1 METTKRKAFAITRR
15 DFMKW
20 SGAAGAGLMLGTFGF
35 DLSPIK
41 AYAQANPP
49 TWQSEI
55 ASICPYCGCGCGV
68 ICCSD
73 AGAENLI
80 FVQGDPDH
88 PINEGALCSKGVASA
103 QLCIDPAGQRLTTP
117 LYRGPGDAVWTEIGW
132 DTAISGI
139 AGLIKTERDAS
150 LRKHGDTSIG
160 EEYSTR
166 VKRLETIAA
175 LGTAKDTNEECYL
188 FSKLMRALGIVYLE
202 HCARV

>member
-1 METTKRKAFAITRR
+1 MDITRR
-15 DFMKW
+15 DFLKW
-20 SGAAGAGLMLGTFGF
+20 SGAAGAGLVVASLGF

-41 AYAQANPP
+41 AYAQTNPP
-49 TWQSEI
+49 TWQTEI

-73 AGAENLI
+73 AGANNLI

-103 QLCIDPAGQRLTTP
+103 QLCTDPGGQRLTLPQKRVGGSSSWTTISWS
-117 LYRGPGDAVWTEIGW
+117 DAMSE
-132 DTAISGI
+132 I
-139 AGLIKTERDAS
+139 AGLIKAERDANLDVS
-150 LRKHGDTSIG
+150 DN
-160 EEYSTR
+160 
-166 VKRLETIAA
+166 RLETIAA

-188 FSKLMRALGIVYLE
+188 FTKLMRAMGLVYLE